1 MKKRIMQRVMGV
13 LILAVLS
20 GMFGNCGGSASSENL
35 PPLSLPSPVAGLIS
49 VSSPDAQGNVRVRG
63 AAGAVEAN
71 ASVTVTAGAGG
82 SNLVK
87 DLARQSSDD
96 SVTVSAGSDGS
107 FSTEIDA
114 SIGSKITIT
123 QSEDEETSDE
133 TEFDVL
139 DGIPAFDQIP
149 VGTSVIRS
157 SDVAIVSYTD
167 GTDSFFDLYDLTTLD
182 FAVTITVEDFVVSD
196 INTDEISG
204 DSYLVDAE
212 NDLVIVADDEAN
224 ITDAIITD
232 GSSPISVAA
241 FHGEEFGVIG
251 HEDSDT
257 SLTLIDYTGAILTEE
272 ATLLISH
279 PTDASASHEKSF
291 ALSADSNMT
300 GTKVAVLSE
309 FDNGDTIFSLINA
322 DPLPAADLE
331 VEAQVNLGT
340 NTFSDVV
347 LYNDAAEALVTDQS
361 GDRVIHLSGAGFAS
375 QQTISVGDAPK
386 GIDDAADQG
395 FAFVANS
402 GDNTLSVIDLDSM
415 TVTAT
420 FDTSDGIGLTPVD
433 VAVDDDPLTAIIAN
447 QTSLTVT
454 LFGFVVE

>member
-1 MKKRIMQRVMGV
+1 MKKRIIQKVMGV
-13 LILAVLS
+13 LVLAAVS
-20 GMFGNCGGSASSENL
+20 GFFGNCGGSASSESL
-35 PPLSLPSPVAGLIS
+35 PPLSLPSPVSGLIS
-49 VSSPDAQGNVRVRG
+49 VSSPDSDGNVRVRG

-71 ASVTVTAGAGG
+71 ASVTVAASAG
-82 SNLVK
+82 SSDSLNSR
-87 DLARQSSDD
+87 ARQASDD
-96 SVTVSAGSDGS
+96 SVTVTAGPDGS

-114 SIGSKITIT
+114 DIGSNITIT
-123 QSEDEETSDE
+123 QSEDDETSDE

-139 DGIPAFDQIP
+139 DGIPSFDEIP
-149 VGTSVIRS
+149 VGTSVIRAD
-157 SDVAIVSYTD
+157 DVAVVSYTD

-182 FAVTITVEDFVVSD
+182 YVVTVTVEGFVVAD
-196 INTDEISG
+196 INTDEVSG

-251 HEDSDT
+251 HEDSDV
-257 SLTLIDYTGAILTEE
+257 SVAIIDYSGAFLTEE
-272 ATLLISH
+272 FSLLISH
-279 PTDASASHEKSF
+279 PTDPSASHEKSF

-309 FDNGDTIFSLINA
+309 FDNGDTIFSLVDA
-322 DPLPAADLE
+322 DPLPSADLD
-331 VEAQVNLGT
+331 VESQVNLGT

-347 LYNDAAEALVTDQS
+347 LYNDASEALVTDES
-361 GDRVIHLSGAGFAS
+361 GDAVIHLSGSGFAT
-375 QQTISVGDAPK
+375 QVTVPVGDAPK
-386 GIDDAADQG
+386 GIDDAVDEG

-402 GDNTLSVIDLDSM
+402 GDHTLSVIDLDSM

-420 FDTSDGIGLTPVD
+420 FDTGDGIGLTPVD